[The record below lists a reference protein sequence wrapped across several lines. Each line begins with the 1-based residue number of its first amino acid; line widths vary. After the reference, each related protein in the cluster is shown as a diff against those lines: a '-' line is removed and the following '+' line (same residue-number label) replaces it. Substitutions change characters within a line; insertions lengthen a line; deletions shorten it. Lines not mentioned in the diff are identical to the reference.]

1 MQSQILRISSGY
13 INQVNDP
20 VPGLSA
26 VPGGTGVSPYFGQ
39 VGKWIDLD
47 DAALKFNSSVGTVW
61 GGRFQY
67 VKLASTATA
76 NPAVGQIVFWED
88 ANDASEYEVTTVEDA
103 SSASNAIQIA
113 GIVLSNVWTPG
124 YYSLIQTIGL
134 VNVKFRGT
142 LTSAGAIGSSVYAAG
157 AGAGADNGLADVIA
171 SATPTQFGDVT
182 LMQAR
187 FLGTAAYTAPANGGT
202 SRVFLG
208 FTRYRE

>member
-39 VGKWIDLD
+39 VGKWLDLD
-47 DAALKFNSSVGTVW
+47 DSALKFNSSVGTVW

-67 VKLASTATA
+67 VKLAATATS
-76 NPAVGQIVFWED
+76 NPAVGQIVFWDD
-88 ANDASEYEVTTVEDA
+88 ANAASEYEVTTLEDA
-103 SSASNAIQIA
+103 SSTPNAVQIA
-113 GIVLSNVWTPG
+113 GIVLSNVWTAG
-124 YYSLIQTIGL
+124 YYSIIQTVGL
-134 VNVKFRGT
+134 VNVKFRAV
-142 LTSAGAIGSSVYAAG
+142 LTSAGQLGSSVYAAG

-187 FLGTAAYTAPANGGT
+187 FLGVAQYTAPTGGGT
-202 SRVFLG
+202 SRVSLG